1 MRPDSRHMLR
11 MNVRERVIAPQ
22 GVFHE
27 NGSAVS
33 PTGEA
38 ALRTLKVSELVEQCL
53 LEINTYRRGEPSTD
67 VYGVELL
74 HRATVWD
81 DQEAWASLQHCLT
94 EVVRGWLRRHPSRE
108 VAGRLDSEENYVAQA
123 FARFWQASTQGQRIE
138 FRTFAAALQY
148 LRASLNGALLD
159 TLRAYGQPKE
169 IPRPVLRQAR
179 EPWAEDGS
187 EGQEL
192 WEMIRSHVPNQREQR
207 LTYLLFHC
215 GLGPR
220 EIVRFYPEEFCC
232 VEDIYRLRRT
242 IVERLMC
249 HAIRDQHH
257 HFYGVRTL

>member
-33 PTGEA
+33 PTGES
-38 ALRTLKVSELVEQCL
+38 ALRRLKVSELGEQCL
-53 LEINTYRRGEPSTD
+53 LEINAYRRGEPSTD
-67 VYGVELL
+67 IYGVELL
-74 HRATVWD
+74 RRAIVWD
-81 DQEAWASLQHCLT
+81 DQEAWTSLQQCLT

-108 VAGRLDSEENYVAQA
+108 IAARLDSEENYVTQA

-148 LRASLNGALLD
+148 LRASLNSALLD
-159 TLRAYGQPKE
+159 TVRAYGRPKE
-169 IPRPVLRQAR
+169 IPLPEVGEAG

-192 WEMIRSHVPNQREQR
+192 WEVIRSHVPNQREQR

-215 GLGPR
+215 NLKPR
-220 EIVRFYPEEFCC
+220 EIVRFCPEEFCS
-232 VEDIYRLRRT
+232 VEDIYRLRRN
-242 IVERLMC
+242 IVERLLR
-249 HAIRDQHH
+249 HADTIRWQLDP
-257 HFYGVRTL
+257 